1 MNDVLTGYV
10 PTTNISSHFQDVP
23 RNHSITMTLLPSPL
37 TDIVVTL
44 PPTCHPENKSSSSST
59 TESPGNTPS
68 TTAALSP
75 ILLPTPPTDEVT
87 ISSGP
92 EKATPNLSTVSAQ
105 LVLDID
111 DLRFQELCYDL
122 TLLDLSH
129 LIF

>member
-1 MNDVLTGYV
+1 MTGVLTGYV
-10 PTTNISSHFQDVP
+10 PTTIISSQDVP
-23 RNHSITMTLLPSPL
+23 RNHSITMTLLPSL

-44 PPTCHPENKSSSSST
+44 LPTCHPENKSSSSST

-111 DLRFQELCYDL
+111 DLRFQELCYDV